1 MRGGGGVE
9 LRVRWSALAAALVAG
24 VLATEVG
31 AKDRGADGSFEK
43 RVSSHFALYQDV
55 DIDRTSGLRGSRNFE
70 NQVLE
75 TLEAA
80 YDRLDHYLA
89 LRPSRRMDV
98 VIYDPQIFDQHFAG
112 MFRFAAAGFY
122 SGTIHVRGGVRVDA
136 ALIRTLHHEDER
148 DDHPRRQGEEPDF
161 DRQRLGRRAQ
171 LPTRQPP
178 PQSRHHQKPDREET
192 HEPAPRGS
200 DRAFEPAA
208 QELEA
213 RFERRDGAP
222 VRQQVGAPP
231 EDQQPGERHHK
242 GRKAAVRHPVALP
255 SADRRA
261 EAEPH
266 RQAEGRV
273 PARADG
279 KHLHLHDGHCH
290 AGKA

>member
-89 LRPSRRMDV
+89 LRPSRRLDV
-98 VIYDPQIFDQHFAG
+98 VIYDPQIFDQQFAG

-122 SGTIHVRGGVRVDA
+122 SGTIHVRGNVRVDA
-136 ALIRTLHHEDER
+136 ALIRTLHHEVVHAAFDATAPSLVLPAWLNEGVAEWFEAR
-148 DDHPRRQGEEPDF
+148 AVGKRQLSAREFRALSKLAQSGQLF
-161 DRQRLGRRAQ
+161 SLGQLSHRNFARLGAESAQ
-171 LPTRQPP
+171 LAYLQSYAFVDYLTREHGER
-178 PQSRHHQKPDREET
+178 SLRRLCATLLRKRNL
-192 HEPAPRGS
+192 
-200 DRAFEPAA
+200 DRAFELTYRSDLG
-208 QELEA
+208 ELEA
-213 RFERRDGAP
+213 RFHSQYRDN
-222 VRQQVGAPP
+222 
-231 EDQQPGERHHK
+231 
-242 GRKAAVRHPVALP
+242 
-255 SADRRA
+255 
-261 EAEPH
+261 
-266 RQAEGRV
+266 
-273 PARADG
+273 
-279 KHLHLHDGHCH
+279 
-290 AGKA
+290 AGS